1 MKRIT
6 SAVLFTA
13 ISLAPVFAGQTST
26 ASKHTSS
33 SPGQAQ
39 NQTTT
44 KKHRKHHS
52 KKSVTPSTVPETT
65 KK

>member
-13 ISLAPVFAGQTST
+13 IGLAPVFAGQTST
-26 ASKHTSS
+26 ASKTKTSS
-33 SPGQAQ
+33 PSQTQ
-39 NQTTT
+39 SQTTT

-52 KKSVTPSTVPETT
+52 KKSVTPSTAPEAT